1 MFVVNDVTMYELKT
15 IEIKLSAE
23 TLNQPHFAVKFE
35 MDLRKRKQASKII
48 IFALWKV
55 QDNKRLHDC
64 FRKTSA
70 RFFN

>member
-1 MFVVNDVTMYELKT
+1 MNCKLLKK
-15 IEIKLSAE
+15 KLSAE
-23 TLNQPHFAVKFE
+23 TLNQPHFAVIFE